1 MVFSSLLFI
10 FRFMIIFYLI
20 YYIAP
25 IHLRNLILLIGSLI
39 FYAWGEPR
47 YLILILLSIFIN
59 FCLGK
64 GIEKYWESK
73 KKLACLMGAVL
84 YNIGML
90 FLFKYAGFFIDM
102 ISVATGRQL
111 PTLEMDLPLGI
122 SFYTF
127 QILSYVIDVYKGS
140 IQAETS
146 IIRLGT
152 YL

>member
-25 IHLRNLILLIGSLI
+25 IHLRNLILLIGSLF
-39 FYAWGEPR
+39 FYTWGEPR

-73 KKLACLMGAVL
+73 KKKLACLIGAVF

-90 FLFKYAGFFIDM
+90 FLFKYAGFFIDI
-102 ISVATGRQL
+102 ISLATGRQL
-111 PTLEMDLPLGI
+111 PKLELD
-122 SFYTF
+122 
-127 QILSYVIDVYKGS
+127 
-140 IQAETS
+140 
-146 IIRLGT
+146 
-152 YL
+152 